1 MLLWFM
7 TRELRSNNDLQN
19 FECPDVSNIIR
30 SSRLVMTEDE
40 GAPALGKDPN
50 TVDASTKENQRENS
64 VVRDFIHGAAHG
76 RHVFKLKTQS

>member
-1 MLLWFM
+1 
-7 TRELRSNNDLQN
+7 
-19 FECPDVSNIIR
+19 
-30 SSRLVMTEDE
+30 MTEDE